1 MKVTVDSKKG
11 LKTNLKVFVDKKT
24 IDERIG
30 ARLIELSKTVNIK
43 GFRPGKVPVS
53 VLKNQFGKAVYGEVL
68 EKVLKE
74 TSTKALEEKKI
85 KVAGQ
90 PKLDLKS
97 YGEGK
102 DLNYTLEVDELP
114 TIKIQPLENIKFTEY
129 QIKVTEDETKKRIND
144 IAKNQNNFKDK
155 DKSEIAKN
163 GDLVAFDYKATIENK
178 NFEGGEGKNTQ
189 IVLGKDLFIKGF
201 DKQLEGVKKNQ
212 EKEIIV
218 TLPENYSKKEF
229 ENKKANFK
237 CKILNVKKPVS
248 VKIDD
253 EFAKNLGAKDLN
265 NLKDLIT
272 KQIQNQYKM
281 NLDALSK
288 ENILEQIE
296 KLHKIDL
303 PDNLVNQELA
313 LISQGLKKEDMEKN
327 KGESKKIAKKRI
339 KLGLILNELGEKNKL
354 KVDEQELKNEIQKQV
369 QSMPGQQKQV
379 LEYYQKNPSATAN
392 LRGSVYEEKIIN
404 LIKEKSKVT
413 KKTISIKEAEEL
425 IAEQHKSHEHF
436 KEEEYKKPKKTLK
449 SSKKSKKIRKK

>member
-218 TLPENYSKKEF
+218 TLPENYPKKEF
-229 ENKKANFK
+229 ANKKANFK

-449 SSKKSKKIRKK
+449 TSKKSKKIRKK